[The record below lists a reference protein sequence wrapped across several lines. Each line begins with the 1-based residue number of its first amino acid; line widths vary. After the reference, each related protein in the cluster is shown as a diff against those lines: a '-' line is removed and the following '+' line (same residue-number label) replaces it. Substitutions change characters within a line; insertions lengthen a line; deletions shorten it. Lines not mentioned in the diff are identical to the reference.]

1 MGKSSVNL
9 WESWDC
15 YDPIDTLQCWCF
27 ILPVGVPRLST
38 PCEAAALQQRVEKIQ
53 EAFESGSGGFFEN
66 LKVLT
71 WKKWVTWIGKLSR
84 NVGNMSRI
92 LDDHQFPE
100 MAMRYAHTDTSEL
113 NWRRYFWNG
122 LNPPTGIVISLSR
135 NKHLS
140 PWAALV
146 KCHLN
151 QNKPQVQVQSLR
163 RKDHELNLRKIG
175 YLKNH

>member
-1 MGKSSVNL
+1 MEELGLLRPYRYPAVLMFHCSCQSSSPFDPL
-9 WESWDC
+9 WGGSFTAASRK
-15 YDPIDTLQCWCF
+15 DPRSL
-27 ILPVGVPRLST
+27 
-38 PCEAAALQQRVEKIQ
+38 
-53 EAFESGSGGFFEN
+53 
-66 LKVLT
+66 
-71 WKKWVTWIGKLSR
+71 WIGVRQIFWKPGGVDLKK
-84 NVGNMSRI
+84 NGWLELGNCLEMLGKCLEFWMITS
-92 LDDHQFPE
+92 FPKWQWG
-100 MAMRYAHTDTSEL
+100 MPHTDTSEL
-113 NWRRYFWNG
+113 NWRRFFWNG

-175 YLKNH
+175 YPKNN